1 MINDYQQSLLI
12 NEKQISIITEDNLK
26 LKEKILEIE
35 NKQLYKESTYLNL
48 EKVKEI
54 ENNQIIL
61 TNNLQFTLEKTIEKK
76 IKIYEDEIDNLKKLN
91 ELQLSNL
98 KEVTIQKESEINN
111 HLSEIIKLNE
121 LNNNSNTE
129 NSSFRNELNNKII
142 LIELSLQKQIDYENE
157 IKNERILTNQKDNE
171 INSIKNERDDFKD
184 QKIKNELKISL
195 LNKENDNL
203 LNLIKQ
209 NEDKISLFNIEIEDL
224 KNLNKHNQNEI
235 NLLNFDI
242 VSLNETTL
250 KISNELIDF
259 QKSIEILKEI
269 NENQAIIFRNEKIN
283 YQSHEKIKDNEIN
296 SIKIKLAN
304 SEDLNTN
311 INDKLY
317 DKIKKFT

>member
-121 LNNNSNTE
+121 
-129 NSSFRNELNNKII
+129 
-142 LIELSLQKQIDYENE
+142 
-157 IKNERILTNQKDNE
+157 
-171 INSIKNERDDFKD
+171 
-184 QKIKNELKISL
+184 
-195 LNKENDNL
+195 
-203 LNLIKQ
+203 
-209 NEDKISLFNIEIEDL
+209 
-224 KNLNKHNQNEI
+224 
-235 NLLNFDI
+235 
-242 VSLNETTL
+242 
-250 KISNELIDF
+250 
-259 QKSIEILKEI
+259 
-269 NENQAIIFRNEKIN
+269 
-283 YQSHEKIKDNEIN
+283 
-296 SIKIKLAN
+296 
-304 SEDLNTN
+304 
-311 INDKLY
+311 
-317 DKIKKFT
+317 